1 MIPSFVILTA
11 GAALVGLIGFLIVHR
26 VIKPINLEE
35 HQSFLDAMLN
45 IVGTLVSILLGLL
58 VAAALDHYQNLEHT
72 IDNEAANVIQLC
84 RLSSG
89 LPKEACSNIRA
100 LAVQYCNEVI
110 DDEWPA
116 MAKGEGSL
124 KVTFTNIRLV
134 NEIVRFKPSNDA
146 ETNLHAS
153 MLASMQTISDA
164 RRERLLVLNS
174 NWAKHLMPMLFMCS
188 FIVLVFAFLYARK
201 GAVLHAIL
209 ICLVALALGGNLG
222 LVFVLSNPFS
232 SDWKIEPR
240 GFEMDRELLRQVR
253 SNPELHKLIERPED
267 QKTASTG
274 RAELFPGLAPGPG
287 APEATK
293 VLPGA
298 PASYPGANDE
308 KFPAIPVDDP
318 PAPPPGPP
326 GRPPFAGS
334 LPDPTAVPLPGGR
347 LRALQELRQNKG
359 LPPQR

>member
-1 MIPSFVILTA
+1 MGSIPSYVILLS
-11 GAALVGLIGFLIVHR
+11 GAALVALIGFLMIHK
-26 VIKPINLEE
+26 VIKPIDLDE

-89 LPKEACSNIRA
+89 LPKETCSNIRN

-124 KVTFTNIRLV
+124 KVTFTNIKLV

-146 ETNLHAS
+146 ETNLHAA
-153 MLASMQTISDA
+153 MLASMQAISDA
-164 RRERLLVLNS
+164 RRERLLVLHS
-174 NWAKHLMPMLFMCS
+174 NWAKQLMPMLFMCS
-188 FIVLVFAFLYARK
+188 FIVLVFAFMYAKR

-232 SDWKIEPR
+232 SDWKILPR
-240 GFEMDRELLRQVR
+240 GFELDREMLQQIRT
-253 SNPELHKLIERPED
+253 NPELQKLIMRPDDLPLVDIGHKLPAADHDRARVLPAMISGSAEPE
-267 QKTASTG
+267 KKS
-274 RAELFPGLAPGPG
+274 PS
-287 APEATK
+287 
-293 VLPGA
+293 VLPGFA
-298 PASYPGANDE
+298 AQVE
-308 KFPAIPVDDP
+308 K
-318 PAPPPGPP
+318 
-326 GRPPFAGS
+326 
-334 LPDPTAVPLPGGR
+334 L
-347 LRALQELRQNKG
+347 EKNK
-359 LPPQR
+359 QKN